1 MKAVSLT
8 EIRTDKMATHYTNAL
23 HHNIHEDLN
32 VCGCDAASCDCCS
45 VDCECKNRD
54 YCDDGDS
61 CSSMPPLVSILPVGD
76 KAVGVKGSDV
86 YTLAGVGNDLVAL
99 NALLVRGADETTVGD
114 LLRKALGSGDR
125 KQSEV
130 DAFVLAFMTRAVR
143 GGKGERDLF
152 YLMYQVLL
160 KERQALAL
168 DLLDL
173 VGHYGYWGDLFTL
186 GEKHKDVVW
195 KRLVDIVLKQVGKD
209 KTAAAFN
216 LIMDPTSPKQKLSL
230 LAKWM
235 PREGKPLA
243 TELAMALW
251 LRGSGSNDV
260 VHSAKL
266 RAYRKT
272 VADLNKALQTTEI
285 AMCAGDWEEIKPSSV
300 PGRCLKQNRLA
311 FLNEVAPTKKDQRVE
326 KGKLRH
332 PDDEVRMAC
341 REHFQEHFKK
351 TASGEVVSK
360 GAHTIYPH
368 EVIRQVSGFRGS
380 LDEKNSL
387 TGMWKAFVAKA
398 VEGGGLGRSIPMCDF
413 SGSMQSGGL
422 SDGRGVTPL
431 EVSRAMGL
439 LISEVTTEE
448 FRGRML
454 TFDSVPRWLEFRK
467 DEDIFARVEKVN
479 RSGYGQGLS
488 TDFQKAMDLVLGE
501 LKRKRVV
508 PGREPENLIVL
519 TDMAWDAACGSDTQG
534 YYTSNSYRNVVK
546 TAPWQ
551 THIQMIRESFKRA
564 GEDMFGEGNGYTPP
578 RIVIWNISASCQDMH
593 AKASEEGVVML
604 SGWSPSL
611 FKVLMARGVEVQTPE
626 QALRVQLADPIYDL
640 VRQRI
645 AAFRAVG

>member
-1 MKAVSLT
+1 MPVESL
-8 EIRTDKMATHYTNAL
+8 
-23 HHNIHEDLN
+23 
-32 VCGCDAASCDCCS
+32 
-45 VDCECKNRD
+45 
-54 YCDDGDS
+54 GDRA
-61 CSSMPPLVSILPVGD
+61 GR
-76 KAVGVKGSDV
+76 AYGAKGSDV

-152 YLMYQVLL
+152 YTLYAVLL
-160 KERQALAL
+160 AEREALAL

-186 GEKHKDVVW
+186 GQKHKDVVW
-195 KRLVDIVLKQVGKD
+195 KRLVEIVRKQLAKD

-216 LIMDPTSPKQKLSL
+216 QIMDPTSPKQKLSL

-243 TELAMALW
+243 TELALALW
-251 LRGSGSNDV
+251 QGSKDV
-260 VHSAKL
+260 VHSAKS
-266 RAYRKT
+266 RQYRKT

-285 AMCAGDWEEIKPSSV
+285 AMCAGNWEEIKPSSV

-360 GAHTIYPH
+360 GADTIFPH

-380 LDEKNSL
+380 TDEKNSL

-398 VEGGGLGRSIPMCDF
+398 VEGGGLGRSIAMCDF
-413 SGSMQSGGL
+413 SGSMQSG
-422 SDGRGVTPL
+422 SGVTPL
-431 EVSRAMGL
+431 EVSRAMAVSYTHL
-439 LISEVTTEE
+439 TLPTNREV
-448 FRGRML
+448 
-454 TFDSVPRWLEFRK
+454 
-467 DEDIFARVEKVN
+467 
-479 RSGYGQGLS
+479 
-488 TDFQKAMDLVLGE
+488 
-501 LKRKRVV
+501 
-508 PGREPENLIVL
+508 
-519 TDMAWDAACGSDTQG
+519 
-534 YYTSNSYRNVVK
+534 
-546 TAPWQ
+546 
-551 THIQMIRESFKRA
+551 
-564 GEDMFGEGNGYTPP
+564 
-578 RIVIWNISASCQDMH
+578 
-593 AKASEEGVVML
+593 
-604 SGWSPSL
+604 
-611 FKVLMARGVEVQTPE
+611 
-626 QALRVQLADPIYDL
+626 
-640 VRQRI
+640 
-645 AAFRAVG
+645 